1 MNQYTCRRSLR
12 PWRFILPAIL
22 LCGQVHAQRELK
34 DIPLPDPELERKTF
48 VLPEGFEVNLF
59 AADPQIAKPIQMNFD
74 SQGRLWI
81 VSSHTYPQISP
92 GEEANDRVL
101 ILEDADGDGVSD
113 STSVFAEGL
122 LIPTGIEPGDGGAYV
137 AASTELLHLKD
148 TDGDG
153 RADSRRIVLSGFG
166 TEDTHHILHT
176 FRWGPEQLLYM
187 KQSIYIHSHIE
198 TPWGVKRLN
207 AGGTWRFRPEN
218 WRLSVFDRGLVNSW
232 GLDFDD
238 YGTTFATDGAG
249 GEGINYVVPGASF
262 TTAFGAARI
271 LQGLNPGSPKHCGLE
286 IVNGRHLPEAWQGSL
301 LTNDFRGHRVC
312 RFVVTEDG
320 SGFDSQE
327 QQEVIKSDHVA
338 FRPIDIK
345 MGPDGAIYIADW
357 YNPIIQHGEVD
368 FRDPRRDHTHG
379 RIWRVTYR
387 GNSLVKRPQLV
398 DMTND
403 DLVSQLAAPER
414 WTRQQAKRL
423 LKERG
428 PDGLVAVKKWARS
441 LDNTAPGYHQ
451 RRLEALRVYQSL
463 DVVEPE
469 LLESLLTC
477 IDHNARAAATRVVGD
492 WYKRLDD
499 PLALLTPRVT
509 DEHPRVRL
517 EAVRALAEIRDP
529 HAIEIALRALDPEV
543 PPLSAFMTPEER
555 QINKP
560 EEKPVPVDKWLDYAL
575 SLTCRDLQSVWQP
588 ALLAGEIDFGGNTRH
603 LTYVLK
609 SAGSPE
615 TVAMLTGLLSQ
626 GQVPEEQRRDVLEV
640 ITEYGGP
647 NELSE
652 LLELTKASADIDA
665 TANILES
672 LLRAHRRRKVVPS
685 GNQEPLD
692 NILTAKHAESR
703 GLAMRCVGAWHVDRL
718 WPQVQAVVADD
729 AATLDERVDA
739 VQAIASY
746 GGDEA
751 VGLLRRLA
759 GESRETNIRQQAI
772 RSLLPLDTSAA
783 IEQTLAVM
791 QQTVD
796 AERLTPLFADVLKQ
810 KPAIDRL
817 TVLLAEQTI
826 PADVAVVALREVR
839 SSGQQLL
846 ELTAALQQ
854 AGGVT
859 SGPKQ
864 LSPDEMESMI
874 DAVLAQGDPTA
885 GESIYRREELN
896 CIKCHAIGGA
906 GGKVGPDLVSLGATA
921 QLDYLINALLD
932 PNKQVK
938 ENFHTQIVITDEGK
952 TLSGILVRESEN
964 DLLLRDA
971 EGREISVPLDTIEER
986 VQGVSLMPAGLTDKL
1001 TRPEMIDLVAF
1012 LKALGR
1018 LPDFTISQSPM
1029 VRSWQMLQPTDE
1041 AAFRLRRVGDHLAAT
1056 GDPAFRWRPMSG
1068 RVNGF
1073 LPLSQ
1078 LPVLHIGDREVSFV
1092 RVEVMSDEADATAH
1106 LQFSDRLGLTG
1117 WWNGEPLALAE
1128 DVPVRLQSGA
1138 NWLTLA
1144 VSTEARGGDLRIT
1157 HAATTPGVRFAP

>member
-1 MNQYTCRRSLR
+1 MTRHLL
-12 PWRFILPAIL
+12 ITVGL
-22 LCGQVHAQRELK
+22 LCCLSSLAHAQRDLK
-34 DIPLPDPELERKTF
+34 DIPPPDPELERETF
-48 VLPEGFEVNLF
+48 ILPEGFEVNLF

-74 SQGRLWI
+74 PQGRLWI
-81 VSSHTYPQISP
+81 VSSHTYPQILP
-92 GEEANDRVL
+92 GDKANDRVL

-113 STSVFAEGL
+113 STTVFADGL
-122 LIPTGIEPGDGGAYV
+122 LIPTGVEPGDGGAYV

-153 RADSRRIVLSGFG
+153 KADTRRIVLSGFG

-207 AGGTWRFRPEN
+207 AGGTWRFRPETWKLN
-218 WRLSVFDRGLVNSW
+218 VFDRGLVNSW

-262 TTAFGAARI
+262 LTAFGAARI
-271 LQGLNPGSPKHCGLE
+271 MHGLNPGSPKHCGLE
-286 IVNGRHLPEAWQGSL
+286 IVNGRHLPDDWQGNL

-312 RFVVTEDG
+312 RFVLTEDG
-320 SGFDSQE
+320 SGFYSQE

-379 RIWRVTYR
+379 RIWRVTYKD
-387 GNSLVKRPQLV
+387 NPLVERPQLV
-398 DMTND
+398 DMSD
-403 DLVSQLAAPER
+403 DELVAQLASPER
-414 WTRQQAKRL
+414 WTRQQTKRL

-428 PDGLVAVKKWARS
+428 PDVLTTVKKWARN
-441 LDNTAPGYHQ
+441 LDNSAPGYHQ
-451 RRLEALRVYQSL
+451 RRLEALRVYQAH
-463 DVVEPE
+463 DVVEAE

-477 IDHNARAAATRVVGD
+477 IDHNARAAATRVIGD
-492 WYKRLDD
+492 WHKRLDD
-499 PLALLTPRVT
+499 PLALLTPRAT

-529 HAIEIALRALDPEV
+529 HAIEIAMRALDPDV

-560 EEKPVPVDKWLDYAL
+560 GEKPVQVDKWLDYAL
-575 SLTCRDLQSVWQP
+575 WLTCRDLQPVWQP
-588 ALLAGEIDFGGNTRH
+588 ALLAGEIDFGGNTQH

-615 TVAMLTGLLSQ
+615 TVAVLTGLLSE
-626 GQVPEEQRRDVLEV
+626 GRVSEEQRRDVLDV
-640 ITEYGGP
+640 ITEHGGP
-647 NELSE
+647 SELHE
-652 LLELTKASADIDA
+652 LLELTTSIEDVGPQ
-665 TANILES
+665 ANILES

-685 GNQEPLD
+685 GDHRPLD
-692 NILTAKHAESR
+692 QLLTSENTGLR
-703 GLAMRCVGAWHVDRL
+703 GLAMRCVGAWHVARL
-718 WPQVQAVVADD
+718 WPEVKAVVENQKTA
-729 AATLDERVDA
+729 ERERGDA
-739 VQAIASY
+739 VQAVASY

-759 GESRETNIRQQAI
+759 SEGEDIALRQRAI
-772 RSLLPLDTSAA
+772 RSLLPLDTNAA
-783 IEQTLAVM
+783 IDETLSVM
-791 QQTVD
+791 QQTDDV
-796 AERLTPLFADVLKQ
+796 EGLTPLFADVLKQ
-810 KPAIDRL
+810 KPAIERL
-817 TVLLAEQTI
+817 TATLAEQTI
-826 PADVAVVALREVR
+826 PADVAVVALRSVR
-839 SSGQQLL
+839 SSGQQLP
-846 ELTAALQQ
+846 ELTSALQQ

-864 LSPDEMESMI
+864 LSPAEMESMI
-874 DAVLAQGDPTA
+874 DDVLANGDPA
-885 GESIYRREELN
+885 SGESIYRRAELN

-906 GGKVGPDLVSLGATA
+906 GGKVGPDMVSLGATA

-938 ENFHTQIVITDEGK
+938 ENYHTQIVVTNEGQ
-952 TLSGILVRESEN
+952 TVSGILVRES
-964 DLLLRDA
+964 DSDVLLRDA
-971 EGREISVPLDTIEER
+971 EGREISVPRDTIDER
-986 VQGVSLMPAGLTDKL
+986 AQGVSLMPAGLTDKL
-1001 TRPEMIDLVAF
+1001 TRAEMIDLVAF

-1018 LPDFTISQSPM
+1018 LPEYTVSQTPM
-1029 VRSWQMLQPTDE
+1029 VRQWQVLQPTEE
-1041 AAFRLRRVGDHLAAT
+1041 AAFRLRRVGDHLAA
-1056 GDPAFRWRPMSG
+1056 GDDPAFQWQPMYG
-1068 RVNGF
+1068 RVDGA

-1078 LPVLHIGDREVSFV
+1078 LPTLSVGDREVSFV
-1092 RVEVMSDEADATAH
+1092 RVEVTSDQSGVATDLSLSH
-1106 LQFSDRLGLTG
+1106 TKGLTG
-1117 WWNGEPLALAE
+1117 WWNGEPLTLSE
-1128 DVPVRLQSGA
+1128 KVPIVLESGI

-1144 VSTEARGGDLRIT
+1144 VSAEGHANELKIT
-1157 HAATTPGVRFAP
+1157 LDATTPEVRFAP